1 MPHMMGMILKI
12 SAPTSFVAARAP
24 PPPLAL
30 LLVALTLAATCAN
43 FSSTETG
50 EDRTLPEAAMGFS
63 PAKLAIRATAL
74 GDDLQATRA
83 PLPAALQ
90 TGEHS
95 PAESVTDVA
104 IATGTSCCC
113 PSLPLT
119 AAHCRKPRH
128 WEEEGEGKGG
138 GRGGGERGKRRD
150 GYGQWLAK
158 VKTGRVVLCLPQP
171 YFDRLLFLLSLS
183 LPPLSLSLSLSL
195 PVSVPLH
202 SHK

>member
-24 PPPLAL
+24 PPPLA

-119 AAHCRKPRH
+119 AAHCRKP
-128 WEEEGEGKGG
+128 EEGEGQGR
-138 GRGGGERGKRRD
+138 GRGGEGGKRRN
-150 GYGQWLAK
+150 GYGQSLAK

>member
-24 PPPLAL
+24 PPPLA

-95 PAESVTDVA
+95 PAESVTEVA

-113 PSLPLT
+113 CRSLPLT
-119 AAHCRKPRH
+119 AADCRKPRH
-128 WEEEGEGKGG
+128 WEEEGGG
-138 GRGGGERGKRRD
+138 QGEGRGVGEGGKRRN
-150 GYGQWLAK
+150 GYGQSLAK
-158 VKTGRVVLCLPQP
+158 AKTGKVFLCVPQP
-171 YFDRLLFLLSLS
+171 YFERIRFLLFLS
-183 LPPLSLSLSLSL
+183 LPPLSLSLSL

>member
-12 SAPTSFVAARAP
+12 SAPTSFVAARAPPP

-95 PAESVTDVA
+95 PAESVTEVA

-113 PSLPLT
+113 CRSLPLT
-119 AAHCRKPRH
+119 AENRRKEKDKDED
-128 WEEEGEGKGG
+128 EEEKGG
-138 GRGGGERGKRRD
+138 SAGTAMANR
-150 GYGQWLAK
+150 
-158 VKTGRVVLCLPQP
+158 LP
-171 YFDRLLFLLSLS
+171 
-183 LPPLSLSLSLSL
+183 
-195 PVSVPLH
+195 
-202 SHK
+202 K